1 MGSGAMREMAPL
13 KIAVWARDPSRAGEL
28 ASGLAG
34 AGFSCLVISDDVAA
48 SGLAEE
54 GVSLVVADPDAPPF
68 RPDAESLVRWI
79 GQERNLS
86 LILLLNEPV
95 MESRG
100 LDTADDFVVKPFHVS
115 ELAVRIRRVLRS
127 TQLAGRGA
135 RIEFGDLAIDTDA
148 CQVFLGRRA
157 LDLTFMEYELLKFL
171 AENPGKAFTREALL
185 RNVWGYDYYGGERTV
200 DVHIRRLRSKLEV
213 GDDIIYIET
222 VRGQGY
228 RFRRG

>member
-1 MGSGAMREMAPL
+1 MREMTPL

-28 ASGLAG
+28 ASSLAG
-34 AGFSCLVISDDVAA
+34 AGFSCLVISDDVAG
-48 SGLAEE
+48 SGLTEE
-54 GVSLVVADPDAPPF
+54 GVDLVVADPDAPPF
-68 RPDAESLVRWI
+68 TPDAESLVRRI

-95 MESRG
+95 KESRE

-115 ELAVRIRRVLRS
+115 ELAVRIRRVLKS
-127 TQLAGRGA
+127 TQLAERGA
-135 RIEFGDLAIDTDA
+135 RIGFGDLAIDTDA

-171 AENPGKAFTREALL
+171 AENPGKVFTREALL

-213 GDDIIYIET
+213 GDDIYIET

-228 RFRRG
+228 RFTRG